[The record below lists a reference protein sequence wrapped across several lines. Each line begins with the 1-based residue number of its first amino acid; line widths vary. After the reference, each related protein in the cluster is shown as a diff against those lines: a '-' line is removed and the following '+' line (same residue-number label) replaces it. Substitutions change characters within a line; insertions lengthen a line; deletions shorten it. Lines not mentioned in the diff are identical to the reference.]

1 MTGFCYTGYMKIK
14 YPWKLFA
21 SIIITLS
28 AGFLGSFFTGPAVK
42 TWYLLINRP
51 SWNPPAWLFAPVWTT
66 LFILMGVSLY
76 LVWSQKMNAKTR
88 LALNI
93 FTVQLIL
100 NIFWSVIFFGMGNFW
115 LAFAEIVVLWIFIL
129 LTIIYFRRINKTAG
143 WLLVPYIL
151 WVSFASFLNFTIA
164 SLN

>member
-1 MTGFCYTGYMKIK
+1 MKIK

-76 LVWSQKMNAKTR
+76 LVWSQKMNAKIR